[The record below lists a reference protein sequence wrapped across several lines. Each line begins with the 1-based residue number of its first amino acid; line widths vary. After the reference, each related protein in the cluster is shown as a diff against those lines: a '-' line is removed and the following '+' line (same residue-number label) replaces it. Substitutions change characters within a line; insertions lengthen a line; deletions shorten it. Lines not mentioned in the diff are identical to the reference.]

1 MSTLFPMPKLGLDMT
16 SGVIV
21 HWLVQEGAQVQAGQ
35 PVLEIETDKAAQELA
50 SPVGGTLARILKQ
63 EGEDVPC
70 GEPMAVILAPGE
82 TLSVAADL
90 PFSAALAAAPAS
102 NPMPRQASPA
112 ADPQP
117 GGRIFISPVAKR
129 RLRELGLDLEAV
141 TPRAGKIGLE
151 EVEAAHRRKTTGSGQ
166 VVPSSP
172 SAPSISFAGNQPMSV
187 TRRRIAEHMSL
198 SARTVARVGLT
209 LEADASNLV
218 SLREKFSV
226 GEKKISYNVLLASL
240 VARGLCEF
248 PYMNTQLDGEQIRT
262 LPEVNIGIAV
272 DTPKGLMVP
281 VLHQVDRKDIP
292 TLQSEFDALSGR
304 AQAGTIQVEDLHGG
318 TFTIT
323 NLGSL
328 EIETFLP
335 VINVPECAILG
346 VGAILKKPVVVEDK
360 VVIRPRL
367 GLTLAFDHRLVD
379 GVPAGRFLQRI
390 KQLIETA
397 GKN

>member
-1 MSTLFPMPKLGLDMT
+1 
-16 SGVIV
+16 
-21 HWLVQEGAQVQAGQ
+21 
-35 PVLEIETDKAAQELA
+35 
-50 SPVGGTLARILKQ
+50 
-63 EGEDVPC
+63 
-70 GEPMAVILAPGE
+70 
-82 TLSVAADL
+82 
-90 PFSAALAAAPAS
+90 
-102 NPMPRQASPA
+102 
-112 ADPQP
+112 
-117 GGRIFISPVAKR
+117 
-129 RLRELGLDLEAV
+129 
-141 TPRAGKIGLE
+141 
-151 EVEAAHRRKTTGSGQ
+151 
-166 VVPSSP
+166 
-172 SAPSISFAGNQPMSV
+172 
-187 TRRRIAEHMSL
+187 
-198 SARTVARVGLT
+198 
-209 LEADASNLV
+209 
-218 SLREKFSV
+218 
-226 GEKKISYNVLLASL
+226 
-240 VARGLCEF
+240 
-248 PYMNTQLDGEQIRT
+248 
-262 LPEVNIGIAV
+262 
-272 DTPKGLMVP
+272 MVP